1 MSDLAVLIVVGIVCF
16 VFGYYTSMTY
26 WYERADKGSL
36 IEIKGKVYKLIEQ
49 EVEEKENGN

>member
-1 MSDLAVLIVVGIVCF
+1 MALGVQIFMKERRLSMKVL
-16 VFGYYTSMTY
+16 
-26 WYERADKGSL
+26 DKGSL

>member
-1 MSDLAVLIVVGIVCF
+1 MDNFLFGVILFAVSFIA
-16 VFGYYTSMTY
+16 GYYSSMTY

-49 EVEEKENGN
+49 EVKEK